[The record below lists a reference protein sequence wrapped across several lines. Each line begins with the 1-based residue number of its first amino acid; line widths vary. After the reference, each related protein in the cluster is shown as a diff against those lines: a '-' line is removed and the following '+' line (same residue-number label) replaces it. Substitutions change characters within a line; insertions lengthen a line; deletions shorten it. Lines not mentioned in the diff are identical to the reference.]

1 MAGAETHIPP
11 DLPRPDRIARILARD
26 GSHCVWCRRPLAPG
40 DRELTFEHVI
50 PRLKGGPAWAE
61 NEVAACR
68 ACNRR
73 RGHRAPTQFLAEC
86 EARGLRPDRPAIA
99 ASLRRLA
106 AAISAR
112 GGQRRARPYLER
124 ELRRL

>member
-1 MAGAETHIPP
+1 VAATQIPP
-11 DLPRPDRIARILARD
+11 GLPRAERIALILARD
-26 GSHCVWCRRPLAPG
+26 GSRCVWCRKPLAPG
-40 DRELTFEHVI
+40 DRDLTFEHVI

-68 ACNRR
+68 TCNRR

-86 EARGLRPDRPAIA
+86 EARGLDSDRAAIA

-106 AAISAR
+106 AAIAAR